1 MMGIDLNRILKIHAV
16 LLASAVAGA
25 WVTRWAEPASMVL
38 GGLVMGVNF
47 WLMRVL
53 AGALSTRAMRAE
65 DRRRVGLAV
74 GALALKFGL
83 FLGLLALLLT
93 HLPVEGMSFAVG
105 VTLLL
110 VACVVEAA
118 RSERLSVKGAN

>member
-1 MMGIDLNRILKIHAV
+1 MGIDLNRIIKIHAV
-16 LLASAVAGA
+16 LLATTVAAA
-25 WVTRWAEPASMVL
+25 WITRWAEPASIVL
-38 GGLVMGVNF
+38 GGAVMGVNF
-47 WLMRVL
+47 WLMRVI
-53 AGALSTRAMRAE
+53 AAALSGRAVRAGE
-65 DRRRVGLAV
+65 GRRVGLAV

-93 HLPVEGMSFAVG
+93 HVPVEGMSFAVG

-118 RSERLSVKGAN
+118 RGEWLSVKGAN